1 MAKKIHN
8 IIIKCIV
15 LSIVCSF
22 TPKVYALTGSVYCP
36 DDNLPLT
43 IRNSPGGTQIGSASC
58 GSKLNILEQNAGKTV
73 SCDNWYKVDYN
84 GKIGYSCGKYIQV
97 DNNTYEKGKTLCI
110 EDNSPLNIWSDMNK
124 SSKLKSLSCGTE
136 MNVLEKNVASNTKCS
151 NWYKVESDGTTGYAC
166 GKYIGAVTSTD
177 NTSTDVNVGKSTTG
191 DNIYQKANYDK
202 RYNDGVAVCYEDTGD
217 VSLKSE
223 AGSGTTTGK
232 LSCGQNVKINNIQE
246 SSGKCGYYY
255 NVTTEKNETGWA
267 CGYFINTT
275 NLSSTAKSYY
285 STKENLDEYYSFLKS
300 KGFPDS
306 YLPYL
311 AEMHARHP
319 NWNFDAEKINLNF
332 DDVVANEAYHG
343 RSLLQGSAFDENYR
357 SMDLNTYDIL
367 SNTFREYPTEKGWY
381 NASSE
386 AIAFYLDPRNY
397 LNEKYIF
404 AFEALTYNDKHD
416 VATIA
421 KILTQSYWPSI
432 YSKYQGNVHDDVI
445 KATKE
450 IGISS
455 VHIASRIKQ
464 EISGVSLTDPRLGG
478 TFNYNGTDYSSY
490 YNFFNIN
497 VYGTNKILNGMI
509 YALNKGWNTPYNGIY
524 GGSNFIYSQYVG
536 VNQDTVYYE
545 KFDVSRQNIN
555 YTHQY
560 MQNLAAA
567 IQETNTT
574 YNSYLNLDNYISKE
588 ITFTIPVYNNMSET
602 AVTSPRLGNPNNYL
616 KDLKVNNLT
625 VTGFNYDKYDYEI
638 TVPAG
643 TNHVKV
649 NATRISELAIVDGTG
664 EILINSDN
672 QTINIIVTSENKR
685 TRTYKINVKRLS
697 GESDSSPENNNS
709 NPNPPEDNNQ
719 ENTSP
724 STPDNITSI
733 PDILNKSG
741 VKYNDTYIF
750 GINTNTNVDSLINN
764 IKEINS
770 IVTISIKDK
779 NRNPKAGSFKTGD
792 IVAINNTKE
801 TKEYQVLIYGDI
813 NGDGRIDK
821 DDCLAILRQLN
832 GYINYEGVY
841 RKATDAN
848 KDGKIN
854 KDDCLAILRQLNGY
868 TNLNS

>member
-1 MAKKIHN
+1 
-8 IIIKCIV
+8 
-15 LSIVCSF
+15 
-22 TPKVYALTGSVYCP
+22 
-36 DDNLPLT
+36 
-43 IRNSPGGTQIGSASC
+43 
-58 GSKLNILEQNAGKTV
+58 
-73 SCDNWYKVDYN
+73 
-84 GKIGYSCGKYIQV
+84 
-97 DNNTYEKGKTLCI
+97 
-110 EDNSPLNIWSDMNK
+110 
-124 SSKLKSLSCGTE
+124 
-136 MNVLEKNVASNTKCS
+136 
-151 NWYKVESDGTTGYAC
+151 
-166 GKYIGAVTSTD
+166 
-177 NTSTDVNVGKSTTG
+177 
-191 DNIYQKANYDK
+191 
-202 RYNDGVAVCYEDTGD
+202 
-217 VSLKSE
+217 
-223 AGSGTTTGK
+223 
-232 LSCGQNVKINNIQE
+232 
-246 SSGKCGYYY
+246 
-255 NVTTEKNETGWA
+255 
-267 CGYFINTT
+267 
-275 NLSSTAKSYY
+275 
-285 STKENLDEYYSFLKS
+285 
-300 KGFPDS
+300 
-306 YLPYL
+306 
-311 AEMHARHP
+311 
-319 NWNFDAEKINLNF
+319 
-332 DDVVANEAYHG
+332 
-343 RSLLQGSAFDENYR
+343 
-357 SMDLNTYDIL
+357 MDLNTYDIL

-672 QTINIIVTSENKR
+672 QTINIIV
-685 TRTYKINVKRLS
+685 IC
-697 GESDSSPENNNS
+697 
-709 NPNPPEDNNQ
+709 
-719 ENTSP
+719 
-724 STPDNITSI
+724 
-733 PDILNKSG
+733 ILN
-741 VKYNDTYIF
+741 
-750 GINTNTNVDSLINN
+750 SLEKKPLLQIQ
-764 IKEINS
+764 E
-770 IVTISIKDK
+770 VLK
-779 NRNPKAGSFKTGD
+779 NK
-792 IVAINNTKE
+792 
-801 TKEYQVLIYGDI
+801 
-813 NGDGRIDK
+813 
-821 DDCLAILRQLN
+821 QL
-832 GYINYEGVY
+832 
-841 RKATDAN
+841 
-848 KDGKIN
+848 
-854 KDDCLAILRQLNGY
+854 QQ
-868 TNLNS
+868 

>member
-1 MAKKIHN
+1 MQKNSRKNLIL
-8 IIIKCIV
+8 KCIA
-15 LSIVCSF
+15 LGIVCSF
-22 TPKVYALTGSVYCP
+22 TPHVYALTGSVYCP
-36 DDNLPLT
+36 DDNTPLT
-43 IRNSPGGTQIGSASC
+43 IRNTPGGTVSTKASC

-73 SCDNWYKVDYN
+73 SCDNWHKVEYN
-84 GKIGYSCGKYIQV
+84 GKTGYVCGKYVKI
-97 DNNTYEKGKTLCI
+97 DNSTYEKGKTLCI
-110 EDNSPLNIWSDMNK
+110 EDNSPLNIWSDIEK
-124 SSKLKSLSCGTE
+124 TKKLKSLSCGTE
-136 MNVLEKNVASNTKCS
+136 MNIIEKNVANNSKCS
-151 NWYKVESDGTTGYAC
+151 NWYKVESGGTTGYAC
-166 GKYIGAVTSTD
+166 GKYVGSTSS
-177 NTSTDVNVGKSTTG
+177 NNNASSNVNVGKSTTG
-191 DNIYQKANYDK
+191 DNIYQKSNYDK

-232 LSCGQNVKINNIQE
+232 LSCGQNVKINTIKE

-275 NLSSTAKSYY
+275 NLSSTAKNYY
-285 STKENLDEYYSFLKS
+285 STKESLEKYYTTLKN

-311 AEMHARHP
+311 AEIHARHP

-332 DDVVANEAYHG
+332 EDIVNNESYNG
-343 RSLLQGSAFDENYR
+343 RSLLQGSAFNENYR

-367 SNTFREYPTEKGWY
+367 SNSFRDYATEKGWY

-404 AFEALTYNDKHD
+404 AFETLNYSSYHD
-416 VATIA
+416 ASTVS
-421 KILTQSYWPSI
+421 KILSNQSFWPSI
-432 YSKYQGNVHDDVI
+432 YSKYQGNVQDDIV

-455 VHIASRIKQ
+455 VHIASRIRQ
-464 EISGVSLTDPRLGG
+464 EISGVSTTDPRLGG
-478 TFNYNGTDYSSY
+478 NFNYNGTNYSNY

-509 YALNKGWNTPYNGIY
+509 YALNHGWNTPYNGIY
-524 GGSNFIYSQYVG
+524 GGSNFIYSNYVKN
-536 VNQDTVYYE
+536 NQDTMYYE
-545 KFDVSRQNIN
+545 KFDVSRPNIN

-560 MQNLAAA
+560 MQNLAAS

-574 YNSYLNLDNYISKE
+574 YNSYLNLGNYISKE

-625 VTGFNYDKYDYEI
+625 ISGFNYDKYNYEI
-638 TVPAG
+638 TLPAG
-643 TNHVKV
+643 INSINI
-649 NATRISELAIVDGTG
+649 NATRISDKSTVDGTG
-664 EILINSDN
+664 EVKITSDD
-672 QTINIIVTSENKR
+672 QTINVIVTAENTR
-685 TRTYKINVKRLS
+685 TRTYQIKVKRTTNNNQTP
-697 GESDSSPENNNS
+697 GNNENNN
-709 NPNPPEDNNQ
+709 NGNNNNGNNNQ
-719 ENTSP
+719 ENN
-724 STPDNITSI
+724 NIISI
-733 PDILNKSG
+733 PNIINKSG
-741 VKYNDTYIF
+741 VKYNDNYIF
-750 GINTNTNVDSLINN
+750 GINPNTNVDSLINN
-764 IKEINS
+764 IKQVNQVVS
-770 IVTISIKDK
+770 VSIKDK
-779 NRNPKAGSFKTGD
+779 NGNPKSGTFKTGD
-792 IVAINNTKE
+792 IITINNSKE

-813 NGDGRIDK
+813 NGDGKIDK
-821 DDCLAILRQLN
+821 DDCLAILRQIN
-832 GYINYEGVY
+832 GYTTYNGVY
-841 RKATDAN
+841 RKAADAN
-848 KDGKIN
+848 KDGKVD